1 MSDDLTVEQEL
12 ERALDMLDVVA
23 DMLGVP
29 WRDSDG
35 EVLSVEEYRRCMEA
49 REAAASPLSDW
60 MALAERG
67 QR

>member
-12 ERALDMLDVVA
+12 ERALDML
-23 DMLGVP
+23 GVP

-35 EVLSVEEYRRCMEA
+35 EVRSVEEYRRCMEA
-49 REAAASPLSDW
+49 REAAAAPLSDW